1 MNNEIQIQI
10 QKECLEFVNL
20 QVCGK
25 CHDEERKRLTLA
37 NLNSEAKALLRHIQ
51 ALLYFGDPI
60 TYTAEQFD
68 AVKKLFKNLK
78 NKVTPPEMNLINYLS
93 LLINGSKDIATF
105 QNLQRYYNQAIEK
118 QQQKHLKTI

>member
-1 MNNEIQIQI
+1 MINEIEI

-25 CHDEERKRLTLA
+25 CHEEERKRLTLA
-37 NLNSEAKALLRHIQ
+37 NLNNEAKSLLKPLH
-51 ALLYFGDPI
+51 AFLYFGEPLS
-60 TYTAEQFD
+60 YKAEQIE

-78 NKVTPPEMNLINYLS
+78 DKVTTPEMNLINYLS
-93 LLINGSKDIATF
+93 LLISGSKDMATF

-118 QQQKHLKTI
+118 QQQKHLSAI